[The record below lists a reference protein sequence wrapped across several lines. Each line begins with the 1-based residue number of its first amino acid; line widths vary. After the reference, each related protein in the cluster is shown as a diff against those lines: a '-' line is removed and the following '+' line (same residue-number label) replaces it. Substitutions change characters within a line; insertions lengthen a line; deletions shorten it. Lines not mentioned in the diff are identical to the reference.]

1 MEDWNDRMAAMQAK
15 FQKEREDLTARL
27 RLVEAANKRMREA
40 AAKRKA
46 TANRES
52 EAKLER
58 SRKERSLGTSF
69 AGQGG
74 GNAADRRGTAVSA
87 MGSTLTRGVST
98 GADLGQPLQNFP
110 RGILPKLPVECS
122 PSQYIAWEQR
132 FEAFFTDQGLCH
144 TISSGAP
151 EIAATSDTNNADLF
165 GQFGE
170 DLVMDH
176 RLVWWYI
183 SEATA
188 DTAFEDRLYECL
200 SISDALRIMR
210 EWSLPL
216 FPAQR
221 HLLVAELERVRFMG
235 DEESGIIQF
244 ILRQFPERPSTPHA
258 LVVGRG
264 FRDWGAMGVGTQRR
278 DDHMVSRGV
287 GMPQQQQPQQHWSRG
302 GGIPWQQQHQ
312 QQRSRSGGIH
322 QHQRSFH
329 VFPPARQAQQQQP
342 LEEWGRSENM
352 ESSMFSLSEG
362 PHQSEPTAVAFAAT
376 APAAEAVTGT
386 SVFPAVLSKGVTK
399 TPTSPAGTASTAVP
413 AAAPATGDTVFPDAS
428 VERVDGKPTLEESF
442 AGTAASDAVAEAAP
456 LTGDTAAPDASVKRV
471 AGKLILK
478 TGSSSEICG
487 ERGASTHP
495 FDPGTMFP
503 LEVRYASSSSNG
515 NSSSSN
521 HKDVAYVGAL
531 LRPFDPGKRCRRGGR
546 IEKAVRGLDLPFDR
560 GKTSAGMMAG
570 APTAAGTRG
579 AASAPA
585 VAGSIGGSVFPAA
598 SAGMMA
604 GAPTAAGSRGAAP
617 AVAGSIG
624 GSVFPAASAGMMA
637 GAPAA
642 AGTRGAASVPAVV
655 GGFGGNVFPAESV
668 GMMADTPAVAGSS
681 GATFQAASSAVRPP
695 PAIAFASDDHE
706 DYQVRRMLV
715 DSCFCAA
722 MLASVFTV
730 LAFRYCVT
738 HVGSAGRPH
747 SLYSRSLLFSSGP
760 FLLVLSYFL
769 LVPYYIWTEP
779 LMIILLSK
787 IMGGGL

>member
-1 MEDWNDRMAAMQAK
+1 MEDENARMAAMKAK
-15 FQKEREDLTARL
+15 FEEEIAQLRESNKTLREEAERE
-27 RLVEAANKRMREA
+27 
-40 AAKRKA
+40 A
-46 TANRES
+46 TVNRES
-52 EAKLER
+52 QAKLER

-87 MGSTLTRGVST
+87 MDSMLTRGVST

-132 FEAFFTDQGLCH
+132 FEAFLTDQGLCH

-151 EIAATSDTNNADLF
+151 EIAATSYTNNAYLF

-188 DTAFEDRLYECL
+188 DTDYEDRLYECP

-216 FPAQR
+216 FPVQR

-235 DEESGIIQF
+235 DEESGIVQF

-264 FRDWGAMGVGTQRR
+264 FRDWGAMGVGVEQR
-278 DDHMVSRGV
+278 DNHMVSRGG
-287 GMPQQQQPQQHWSRG
+287 GMPRQLQQPQQHWSRG
-302 GGIPWQQQHQ
+302 GGIPWQQQQ
-312 QQRSRSGGIH
+312 QQERPRSGGIH

-342 LEEWGRSENM
+342 LEEWRRSEHM
-352 ESSMFSLSEG
+352 ESSMSSMSEG
-362 PHQSEPTAVAFAAT
+362 MQQSEPTAVALAAT

-399 TPTSPAGTASTAVP
+399 TPTSSMGEASAAVP
-413 AAAPATGDTVFPDAS
+413 AAAPTTGGTVFPDAS

-456 LTGDTAAPDASVKRV
+456 LTGDTAAPDASVERV

-478 TGSSSEICG
+478 AGSSSEICG

-531 LRPFDPGKRCRRGGR
+531 LRPFDPGKRCRRGGG

-560 GKTSAGMMAG
+560 GKTW
-570 APTAAGTRG
+570 
-579 AASAPA
+579 
-585 VAGSIGGSVFPAA
+585 
-598 SAGMMA
+598 
-604 GAPTAAGSRGAAP
+604 
-617 AVAGSIG
+617 
-624 GSVFPAASAGMMA
+624 
-637 GAPAA
+637 
-642 AGTRGAASVPAVV
+642 
-655 GGFGGNVFPAESV
+655 
-668 GMMADTPAVAGSS
+668 
-681 GATFQAASSAVRPP
+681 
-695 PAIAFASDDHE
+695 
-706 DYQVRRMLV
+706 RRMQ
-715 DSCFCAA
+715 
-722 MLASVFTV
+722 
-730 LAFRYCVT
+730 
-738 HVGSAGRPH
+738 HG
-747 SLYSRSLLFSSGP
+747 
-760 FLLVLSYFL
+760 
-769 LVPYYIWTEP
+769 E
-779 LMIILLSK
+779 
-787 IMGGGL
+787 

>member
-1 MEDWNDRMAAMQAK
+1 MEDENARMAAMKAK
-15 FQKEREDLTARL
+15 FEEEIAQLRESKKT
-27 RLVEAANKRMREA
+27 MREA
-40 AAKRKA
+40 AAKREA

-58 SRKERSLGTSF
+58 SRKERSFGTSF

-132 FEAFFTDQGLCH
+132 FEAFLTDQGLCH

-151 EIAATSDTNNADLF
+151 EIATTSDTNNADLF

-188 DTAFEDRLYECL
+188 DTAFEDRLYECP

-216 FPAQR
+216 FPVQR
-221 HLLVAELERVRFMG
+221 HLLVAELEKVRFMG
-235 DEESGIIQF
+235 DEESGIVQF

-258 LVVGRG
+258 LVVDRG

-302 GGIPWQQQHQ
+302 GGIPWQQQQ
-312 QQRSRSGGIH
+312 QQERPRSGGIH

-342 LEEWGRSENM
+342 LEEWRRSEHM
-352 ESSMFSLSEG
+352 ESSMFSMSEG
-362 PHQSEPTAVAFAAT
+362 LQQSEPTAVALAAT

-399 TPTSPAGTASTAVP
+399 TPTSSMGEASTAVP
-413 AAAPATGDTVFPDAS
+413 AAAPTTGGTVISDALEERADKQLTLDESSAGTASSDAVAEAAPLTGDTVISDASEERADGELTLDESSAGTASSDAVAEAAPLTGDTVIPDAS

-456 LTGDTAAPDASVKRV
+456 LTGDTAAPDASVERV

-478 TGSSSEICG
+478 AGSSSEICG

-503 LEVRYASSSSNG
+503 LEVRYASSSNNG

-521 HKDVAYVGAL
+521 HKDVTYVGAL

-560 GKTSAGMMAG
+560 GKTW
-570 APTAAGTRG
+570 
-579 AASAPA
+579 
-585 VAGSIGGSVFPAA
+585 
-598 SAGMMA
+598 
-604 GAPTAAGSRGAAP
+604 
-617 AVAGSIG
+617 
-624 GSVFPAASAGMMA
+624 
-637 GAPAA
+637 
-642 AGTRGAASVPAVV
+642 
-655 GGFGGNVFPAESV
+655 
-668 GMMADTPAVAGSS
+668 
-681 GATFQAASSAVRPP
+681 
-695 PAIAFASDDHE
+695 
-706 DYQVRRMLV
+706 RRMQ
-715 DSCFCAA
+715 
-722 MLASVFTV
+722 
-730 LAFRYCVT
+730 
-738 HVGSAGRPH
+738 HG
-747 SLYSRSLLFSSGP
+747 
-760 FLLVLSYFL
+760 
-769 LVPYYIWTEP
+769 E
-779 LMIILLSK
+779 
-787 IMGGGL
+787 

>member
-1 MEDWNDRMAAMQAK
+1 
-15 FQKEREDLTARL
+15 
-27 RLVEAANKRMREA
+27 MREE
-40 AAKRKA
+40 AKRKA
-46 TANRES
+46 ANRES
-52 EAKLER
+52 QTKLER

-87 MGSTLTRGVST
+87 MDSMLTRGVST

-132 FEAFFTDQGLCH
+132 FEAFLTDQGLCH

-151 EIAATSDTNNADLF
+151 EIAATSDTNNAYLF

-170 DLVMDH
+170 NLVMDH

-188 DTAFEDRLYECL
+188 DTDFEDRLYECP

-216 FPAQR
+216 FPVQR
-221 HLLVAELERVRFMG
+221 HLLAAELERVRFMG
-235 DEESGIIQF
+235 DEESGIVQF
-244 ILRQFPERPSTPHA
+244 ILRQFPERPSNPHA

-264 FRDWGAMGVGTQRR
+264 FRDWGAMGVGVEQR
-278 DDHMVSRGV
+278 DNHMVSRGG
-287 GMPQQQQPQQHWSRG
+287 GMPRQLQQPQQHWSRG
-302 GGIPWQQQHQ
+302 GGIPW
-312 QQRSRSGGIH
+312 
-322 QHQRSFH
+322 
-329 VFPPARQAQQQQP
+329 QQQQP

-456 LTGDTAAPDASVKRV
+456 LTGDTAAPDASKERADGELTLDESFAGTAALDAVAEAAPLTGDTAAPDASVERV

-478 TGSSSEICG
+478 AGSSSEICG

-560 GKTSAGMMAG
+560 GKTW
-570 APTAAGTRG
+570 
-579 AASAPA
+579 
-585 VAGSIGGSVFPAA
+585 
-598 SAGMMA
+598 
-604 GAPTAAGSRGAAP
+604 
-617 AVAGSIG
+617 
-624 GSVFPAASAGMMA
+624 
-637 GAPAA
+637 
-642 AGTRGAASVPAVV
+642 
-655 GGFGGNVFPAESV
+655 
-668 GMMADTPAVAGSS
+668 
-681 GATFQAASSAVRPP
+681 
-695 PAIAFASDDHE
+695 
-706 DYQVRRMLV
+706 RRMQ
-715 DSCFCAA
+715 
-722 MLASVFTV
+722 
-730 LAFRYCVT
+730 
-738 HVGSAGRPH
+738 HG
-747 SLYSRSLLFSSGP
+747 
-760 FLLVLSYFL
+760 
-769 LVPYYIWTEP
+769 E
-779 LMIILLSK
+779 
-787 IMGGGL
+787 

>member
-1 MEDWNDRMAAMQAK
+1 MEDENARMAAMKAK
-15 FQKEREDLTARL
+15 FEEEIAQLRESNKTLREEAERE
-27 RLVEAANKRMREA
+27 
-40 AAKRKA
+40 A

-52 EAKLER
+52 QAKLER

-87 MGSTLTRGVST
+87 MGSMLTRGVST

-132 FEAFFTDQGLCH
+132 FEAFLTDQGLCH

-170 DLVMDH
+170 NLVMDH

-188 DTAFEDRLYECL
+188 DTAFEDRLYEGL

-210 EWSLPL
+210 EWSLQL

-235 DEESGIIQF
+235 DEESGIVQF

-322 QHQRSFH
+322 QHQLSFH

-342 LEEWGRSENM
+342 LEEWRRSEHM
-352 ESSMFSLSEG
+352 ESSMFSMSEG
-362 PHQSEPTAVAFAAT
+362 LQQSEPTAVALAAT

-399 TPTSPAGTASTAVP
+399 TPTSSMGEASTAVP
-413 AAAPATGDTVFPDAS
+413 AAAPTTGGTVISDA
-428 VERVDGKPTLEESF
+428 LEERADKQLTLDESS
-442 AGTAASDAVAEAAP
+442 AGTASSDAVAEAAP
-456 LTGDTAAPDASVKRV
+456 LTGDTVIPDASVERV

-478 TGSSSEICG
+478 AGSSSEICG

-503 LEVRYASSSSNG
+503 LEVRYASSNSSSSSNS
-515 NSSSSN
+515 NSSSSSSSSSSSN
-521 HKDVAYVGAL
+521 HKDITCAGIL
-531 LRPFDPGKRCRRGGR
+531 LRPFDPGKRRLQRMRRRRAILGV
-546 IEKAVRGLDLPFDR
+546 ALPFDR
-560 GKTSAGMMAG
+560 GKTW
-570 APTAAGTRG
+570 
-579 AASAPA
+579 
-585 VAGSIGGSVFPAA
+585 
-598 SAGMMA
+598 
-604 GAPTAAGSRGAAP
+604 
-617 AVAGSIG
+617 
-624 GSVFPAASAGMMA
+624 
-637 GAPAA
+637 
-642 AGTRGAASVPAVV
+642 
-655 GGFGGNVFPAESV
+655 
-668 GMMADTPAVAGSS
+668 
-681 GATFQAASSAVRPP
+681 
-695 PAIAFASDDHE
+695 
-706 DYQVRRMLV
+706 RRMQ
-715 DSCFCAA
+715 
-722 MLASVFTV
+722 
-730 LAFRYCVT
+730 
-738 HVGSAGRPH
+738 H
-747 SLYSRSLLFSSGP
+747 
-760 FLLVLSYFL
+760 
-769 LVPYYIWTEP
+769 
-779 LMIILLSK
+779 
-787 IMGGGL
+787 GG

>member
-1 MEDWNDRMAAMQAK
+1 MEDENARMAAMKAK
-15 FQKEREDLTARL
+15 FEEEIAQLRES
-27 RLVEAANKRMREA
+27 NKTMREA
-40 AAKRKA
+40 EAKWKA
-46 TANRES
+46 ANRES
-52 EAKLER
+52 QTKLER

-87 MGSTLTRGVST
+87 MDSMLTRGVST
-98 GADLGQPLQNFP
+98 GPDLGQPLQNFP

-122 PSQYIAWEQR
+122 PSQYITWEQR
-132 FEAFFTDQGLCH
+132 FEAFLTDQGLCH

-200 SISDALRIMR
+200 SISHALRIMR

-235 DEESGIIQF
+235 DEESGIVQF

-376 APAAEAVTGT
+376 APAAEAATGT

-428 VERVDGKPTLEESF
+428 VERVDGQLTLEESF

-456 LTGDTAAPDASVKRV
+456 LTGDTAAPDASVERV
-471 AGKLILK
+471 AGKLISK

-503 LEVRYASSSSNG
+503 LEVRYASSSSSGSSNSDSSSSS
-515 NSSSSN
+515 SSSSN

-531 LRPFDPGKRCRRGGR
+531 LRPFDPGKLCHRGVRRR
-546 IEKAVRGLDLPFDR
+546 KAVLGVALPFDR
-560 GKTSAGMMAG
+560 GKT
-570 APTAAGTRG
+570 
-579 AASAPA
+579 
-585 VAGSIGGSVFPAA
+585 
-598 SAGMMA
+598 
-604 GAPTAAGSRGAAP
+604 
-617 AVAGSIG
+617 
-624 GSVFPAASAGMMA
+624 
-637 GAPAA
+637 
-642 AGTRGAASVPAVV
+642 
-655 GGFGGNVFPAESV
+655 
-668 GMMADTPAVAGSS
+668 
-681 GATFQAASSAVRPP
+681 
-695 PAIAFASDDHE
+695 
-706 DYQVRRMLV
+706 
-715 DSCFCAA
+715 
-722 MLASVFTV
+722 
-730 LAFRYCVT
+730 
-738 HVGSAGRPH
+738 
-747 SLYSRSLLFSSGP
+747 
-760 FLLVLSYFL
+760 
-769 LVPYYIWTEP
+769 
-779 LMIILLSK
+779 
-787 IMGGGL
+787 

>member
-1 MEDWNDRMAAMQAK
+1 MEDENGRMAAMQAK

-132 FEAFFTDQGLCH
+132 FEAFLTDQGLCH

-151 EIAATSDTNNADLF
+151 EIAATSYTNNAYLF

-235 DEESGIIQF
+235 DEEPGIIQF
-244 ILRQFPERPSTPHA
+244 IPRQFPERPSTPHA

-302 GGIPWQQQHQ
+302 GGIRWQQQHQ

-342 LEEWGRSENM
+342 LEEWGRSEHM
-352 ESSMFSLSEG
+352 ESSMFSMSEG
-362 PHQSEPTAVAFAAT
+362 LQQSEPTAVALAAT

-399 TPTSPAGTASTAVP
+399 TPTSSMGEASTAVP
-413 AAAPATGDTVFPDAS
+413 AAAPTTGGTVISDALEERADKQLTLDESSAGTASSDAVAEAAPLTGDTVISDASEERADGELTLDESSAGTASSDALAEAAPLTGDTVIPDAS

-456 LTGDTAAPDASVKRV
+456 LTGDTAAPDASVERV

-478 TGSSSEICG
+478 AGSSSEICG

-531 LRPFDPGKRCRRGGR
+531 LRPFDPGKRYRRGGR

-560 GKTSAGMMAG
+560 GKT
-570 APTAAGTRG
+570 
-579 AASAPA
+579 
-585 VAGSIGGSVFPAA
+585 
-598 SAGMMA
+598 
-604 GAPTAAGSRGAAP
+604 
-617 AVAGSIG
+617 
-624 GSVFPAASAGMMA
+624 
-637 GAPAA
+637 
-642 AGTRGAASVPAVV
+642 
-655 GGFGGNVFPAESV
+655 
-668 GMMADTPAVAGSS
+668 
-681 GATFQAASSAVRPP
+681 
-695 PAIAFASDDHE
+695 
-706 DYQVRRMLV
+706 
-715 DSCFCAA
+715 
-722 MLASVFTV
+722 
-730 LAFRYCVT
+730 
-738 HVGSAGRPH
+738 
-747 SLYSRSLLFSSGP
+747 
-760 FLLVLSYFL
+760 
-769 LVPYYIWTEP
+769 
-779 LMIILLSK
+779 
-787 IMGGGL
+787 

>member
-1 MEDWNDRMAAMQAK
+1 MEDENARMAAMKAK
-15 FQKEREDLTARL
+15 FEEEIAQLRESNKTLREEAERE
-27 RLVEAANKRMREA
+27 
-40 AAKRKA
+40 A
-46 TANRES
+46 TVNRES
-52 EAKLER
+52 QAKLER

-87 MGSTLTRGVST
+87 MDSMLTRGVST

-132 FEAFFTDQGLCH
+132 FEAFLIDQGLCH

-151 EIAATSDTNNADLF
+151 EIAATSYTNNVYLF

-170 DLVMDH
+170 NLVMDH

-188 DTAFEDRLYECL
+188 DTDFEDRLYECP

-312 QQRSRSGGIH
+312 QQRSHSGGIH

-399 TPTSPAGTASTAVP
+399 TPTSSMGEASTAVP
-413 AAAPATGDTVFPDAS
+413 EAAPTTGGTVISDALEERADKQLTLDESSAGTASSDAVAEAAPLTGDTVISDASEERADGELTLDESSAGTASSDAVAEAAPLTGDTVIPDAS

-456 LTGDTAAPDASVKRV
+456 LTGDTAAPDASVERV

-478 TGSSSEICG
+478 AGSSSEICG

-503 LEVRYASSSSNG
+503 LEVRYASSSNNG

-521 HKDVAYVGAL
+521 HKDVTYVGAL

-560 GKTSAGMMAG
+560 GKTW
-570 APTAAGTRG
+570 
-579 AASAPA
+579 
-585 VAGSIGGSVFPAA
+585 
-598 SAGMMA
+598 
-604 GAPTAAGSRGAAP
+604 
-617 AVAGSIG
+617 
-624 GSVFPAASAGMMA
+624 
-637 GAPAA
+637 
-642 AGTRGAASVPAVV
+642 
-655 GGFGGNVFPAESV
+655 
-668 GMMADTPAVAGSS
+668 
-681 GATFQAASSAVRPP
+681 
-695 PAIAFASDDHE
+695 
-706 DYQVRRMLV
+706 RRMQ
-715 DSCFCAA
+715 
-722 MLASVFTV
+722 
-730 LAFRYCVT
+730 
-738 HVGSAGRPH
+738 HG
-747 SLYSRSLLFSSGP
+747 
-760 FLLVLSYFL
+760 
-769 LVPYYIWTEP
+769 E
-779 LMIILLSK
+779 
-787 IMGGGL
+787 

>member
-1 MEDWNDRMAAMQAK
+1 MEDENARMAAMKAK
-15 FQKEREDLTARL
+15 FEEEIAQLRESNKTL
-27 RLVEAANKRMREA
+27 REE

-132 FEAFFTDQGLCH
+132 FEAFLTDQGLCH

-176 RLVWWYI
+176 RLVWWHI

-200 SISDALRIMR
+200 SISEALRIMR
-210 EWSLPL
+210 GWSLPL

-362 PHQSEPTAVAFAAT
+362 PHQSEPTAMAFAAT

-399 TPTSPAGTASTAVP
+399 TPTSSMGEASTAVP
-413 AAAPATGDTVFPDAS
+413 AAAPTTGGTVISDALEERADKQLTLDESSAGTASSDAVVEAAPLTGDTVISDASEERADGELTLDESSAGTASSDAVAEAAPLTGDTVIPDAS
-428 VERVDGKPTLEESF
+428 VERVDGKPTLKESF

-456 LTGDTAAPDASVKRV
+456 LTGDTAAPDASVERV

-478 TGSSSEICG
+478 AGSSSEICG

-503 LEVRYASSSSNG
+503 LEVRYASSSSSGSSNSDSSSSS
-515 NSSSSN
+515 SSSSN

-531 LRPFDPGKRCRRGGR
+531 LRPFDPGKLCHRGAR

-560 GKTSAGMMAG
+560 GKTW
-570 APTAAGTRG
+570 
-579 AASAPA
+579 
-585 VAGSIGGSVFPAA
+585 
-598 SAGMMA
+598 
-604 GAPTAAGSRGAAP
+604 
-617 AVAGSIG
+617 
-624 GSVFPAASAGMMA
+624 
-637 GAPAA
+637 
-642 AGTRGAASVPAVV
+642 
-655 GGFGGNVFPAESV
+655 
-668 GMMADTPAVAGSS
+668 
-681 GATFQAASSAVRPP
+681 
-695 PAIAFASDDHE
+695 
-706 DYQVRRMLV
+706 RRMQHGGCRF
-715 DSCFCAA
+715 SC
-722 MLASVFTV
+722 
-730 LAFRYCVT
+730 
-738 HVGSAGRPH
+738 
-747 SLYSRSLLFSSGP
+747 
-760 FLLVLSYFL
+760 
-769 LVPYYIWTEP
+769 
-779 LMIILLSK
+779 
-787 IMGGGL
+787 

>member
-1 MEDWNDRMAAMQAK
+1 MEDENARMAAMKAK
-15 FQKEREDLTARL
+15 FEEEIAQLRES
-27 RLVEAANKRMREA
+27 NKTMREA
-40 AAKRKA
+40 AAKREA

-58 SRKERSLGTSF
+58 SRKERSFGTSF

-132 FEAFFTDQGLCH
+132 FEAFLTDQGLCH

-188 DTAFEDRLYECL
+188 DTAFEDRLYECP

-216 FPAQR
+216 FPVQR
-221 HLLVAELERVRFMG
+221 HLLLAELEKVRFMG
-235 DEESGIIQF
+235 DEESGIVQF
-244 ILRQFPERPSTPHA
+244 ILRQFPERPSNPHA

-264 FRDWGAMGVGTQRR
+264 FRDWGAMGVGVEQR
-278 DDHMVSRGV
+278 DNHMVSRGG
-287 GMPQQQQPQQHWSRG
+287 GMPRQLQQPQQHWSRG

-342 LEEWGRSENM
+342 LEEWGRSEHM
-352 ESSMFSLSEG
+352 ESSMSPMSEG
-362 PHQSEPTAVAFAAT
+362 MQQSEPTAVALAAT
-376 APAAEAVTGT
+376 APAVEAVTGT

-399 TPTSPAGTASTAVP
+399 TPTSSMGEASTAVP
-413 AAAPATGDTVFPDAS
+413 AAAPTTGGNVFPDAS
-428 VERVDGKPTLEESF
+428 EKRADGQLTLDESS
-442 AGTAASDAVAEAAP
+442 AGTASSDAAAEAAPLTGDTVISDASEERADGELTLDESSAGTASSDAVAEAAP
-456 LTGDTAAPDASVKRV
+456 LTGDTVIPDASVERV

-478 TGSSSEICG
+478 AGSSSEICG

-503 LEVRYASSSSNG
+503 LEVRYVSSSSSGSSNSDSSSSS
-515 NSSSSN
+515 SSSSN

-531 LRPFDPGKRCRRGGR
+531 LRPFDPGKLCHRGGR

-560 GKTSAGMMAG
+560 GKT
-570 APTAAGTRG
+570 
-579 AASAPA
+579 
-585 VAGSIGGSVFPAA
+585 
-598 SAGMMA
+598 
-604 GAPTAAGSRGAAP
+604 
-617 AVAGSIG
+617 
-624 GSVFPAASAGMMA
+624 
-637 GAPAA
+637 
-642 AGTRGAASVPAVV
+642 
-655 GGFGGNVFPAESV
+655 
-668 GMMADTPAVAGSS
+668 
-681 GATFQAASSAVRPP
+681 
-695 PAIAFASDDHE
+695 
-706 DYQVRRMLV
+706 
-715 DSCFCAA
+715 
-722 MLASVFTV
+722 
-730 LAFRYCVT
+730 
-738 HVGSAGRPH
+738 
-747 SLYSRSLLFSSGP
+747 
-760 FLLVLSYFL
+760 
-769 LVPYYIWTEP
+769 
-779 LMIILLSK
+779 
-787 IMGGGL
+787 

>member
-1 MEDWNDRMAAMQAK
+1 MENENARMAAMKAK
-15 FQKEREDLTARL
+15 FEEEIAQLREDFTSLL
-27 RLVEAANKRMREA
+27 RVEAANRRMREA

-46 TANRES
+46 ANRES

-87 MGSTLTRGVST
+87 MGSMLTRGVST
-98 GADLGQPLQNFP
+98 GADLGQRLQKFP
-110 RGILPKLPVECS
+110 RGIIPKLPVECS

-132 FEAFFTDQGLCH
+132 VEAFLTDQGLCH

-151 EIAATSDTNNADLF
+151 EIAVTSYTNNAYLF

-183 SEATA
+183 FVATA
-188 DTAFEDRLYECL
+188 DTAFEDRLYECH

-216 FPAQR
+216 FPVQR

-235 DEESGIIQF
+235 DEESEIVQF

-264 FRDWGAMGVGTQRR
+264 FRDWGAMGVGVQRR
-278 DDHMVSRGV
+278 DDHMVSRGG
-287 GMPQQQQPQQHWSRG
+287 GMPRQLQQP
-302 GGIPWQQQHQ
+302 Q

-322 QHQRSFH
+322 QHQRSFY

-342 LEEWGRSENM
+342 LEEWRRSENM

-362 PHQSEPTAVAFAAT
+362 PQQSEPTAVAFAAT

-399 TPTSPAGTASTAVP
+399 TPTSPAGTASMAVL
-413 AAAPATGDTVFPDAS
+413 AAAPATCGTVFPTTSVGGAARAPAPADETAAANAASTASGTVPSATPLREAVGTREPSAGAASSDAVAEAAPLAGDTVFPDTS
-428 VERVDGKPTLEESF
+428 VERADGHLTLEESS

-456 LTGDTAAPDASVKRV
+456 LTGDTAAPDASVERV
-471 AGKLILK
+471 AGKFTLNA
-478 TGSSSEICG
+478 GSSSEICG

-503 LEVRYASSSSNG
+503 LEVCYASSSRSSSSNSNSSSS

-521 HKDVAYVGAL
+521 HKDVAYVGHCCDRL
-531 LRPFDPGKRCRRGGR
+531 IRGNDAVG
-546 IEKAVRGLDLPFDR
+546 VRG
-560 GKTSAGMMAG
+560 
-570 APTAAGTRG
+570 
-579 AASAPA
+579 
-585 VAGSIGGSVFPAA
+585 
-598 SAGMMA
+598 
-604 GAPTAAGSRGAAP
+604 
-617 AVAGSIG
+617 
-624 GSVFPAASAGMMA
+624 
-637 GAPAA
+637 
-642 AGTRGAASVPAVV
+642 
-655 GGFGGNVFPAESV
+655 
-668 GMMADTPAVAGSS
+668 
-681 GATFQAASSAVRPP
+681 
-695 PAIAFASDDHE
+695 
-706 DYQVRRMLV
+706 
-715 DSCFCAA
+715 
-722 MLASVFTV
+722 
-730 LAFRYCVT
+730 
-738 HVGSAGRPH
+738 
-747 SLYSRSLLFSSGP
+747 
-760 FLLVLSYFL
+760 
-769 LVPYYIWTEP
+769 
-779 LMIILLSK
+779 
-787 IMGGGL
+787 

>member
-1 MEDWNDRMAAMQAK
+1 MKDENARMAAMKAK
-15 FQKEREDLTARL
+15 FEEEIAQLRESNKTLREEAERE
-27 RLVEAANKRMREA
+27 
-40 AAKRKA
+40 A
-46 TANRES
+46 TVNRES
-52 EAKLER
+52 QAKLER

-87 MGSTLTRGVST
+87 MDSMLTHGVST
-98 GADLGQPLQNFP
+98 GANLGQPLQNFL

-132 FEAFFTDQGLCH
+132 FEAFLTDQGLCH

-188 DTAFEDRLYECL
+188 DTAFEDRLYECP

-216 FPAQR
+216 FPVQR
-221 HLLVAELERVRFMG
+221 HLVVAELEKVRFMG
-235 DEESGIIQF
+235 DEESGIVQF
-244 ILRQFPERPSTPHA
+244 ILRQFPEHPSTPHA

-413 AAAPATGDTVFPDAS
+413 AAAPTTGGTVISDASEERVDKQLTLDESSAGTASSDAVAEAAPLTGDTVISDASEERADGELTLDESSAGTASSDAVAEAAPLTGDTVIPDASVERVDGQLTMEESFAGTAASDAVAEAAPLTGDTVIPDAS

-456 LTGDTAAPDASVKRV
+456 LTGDTAAPDASVERV

-478 TGSSSEICG
+478 AGSSSKICG

-503 LEVRYASSSSNG
+503 LEVRYASSSS
-515 NSSSSN
+515 SSSSN

-560 GKTSAGMMAG
+560 GKTW
-570 APTAAGTRG
+570 
-579 AASAPA
+579 
-585 VAGSIGGSVFPAA
+585 
-598 SAGMMA
+598 
-604 GAPTAAGSRGAAP
+604 
-617 AVAGSIG
+617 
-624 GSVFPAASAGMMA
+624 
-637 GAPAA
+637 
-642 AGTRGAASVPAVV
+642 
-655 GGFGGNVFPAESV
+655 
-668 GMMADTPAVAGSS
+668 
-681 GATFQAASSAVRPP
+681 
-695 PAIAFASDDHE
+695 
-706 DYQVRRMLV
+706 RRMQ
-715 DSCFCAA
+715 
-722 MLASVFTV
+722 
-730 LAFRYCVT
+730 
-738 HVGSAGRPH
+738 HG
-747 SLYSRSLLFSSGP
+747 
-760 FLLVLSYFL
+760 
-769 LVPYYIWTEP
+769 E
-779 LMIILLSK
+779 
-787 IMGGGL
+787 

>member
-1 MEDWNDRMAAMQAK
+1 MEDENGRMAAMQAK

-58 SRKERSLGTSF
+58 SRKERSLGISF

-110 RGILPKLPVECS
+110 RGILPELPVECS

-132 FEAFFTDQGLCH
+132 FEAFLTDQGLCH

-151 EIAATSDTNNADLF
+151 EIAATSYTNNAYLF

-235 DEESGIIQF
+235 DEESGIVQF

-278 DDHMVSRGV
+278 DGHMVSRGV

-329 VFPPARQAQQQQP
+329 VFPHARQAQQQQP
-342 LEEWGRSENM
+342 LEEWGRSEHM
-352 ESSMFSLSEG
+352 ESSMFSMSEG
-362 PHQSEPTAVAFAAT
+362 LQQSEPTAVALAAT

-399 TPTSPAGTASTAVP
+399 TPTSSMGEASTAVP
-413 AAAPATGDTVFPDAS
+413 AAAPTTGGTVISDALEERADKQLTLDESSAGTASSDAVAEAAPLTGDTVISDASEERADGELTLDESSAGTASSDAVAEAAPLTGDTVIPDAS

-456 LTGDTAAPDASVKRV
+456 LTGDTAAPDASVERV

-478 TGSSSEICG
+478 AGSSSEICG

-560 GKTSAGMMAG
+560 GKTW
-570 APTAAGTRG
+570 
-579 AASAPA
+579 
-585 VAGSIGGSVFPAA
+585 
-598 SAGMMA
+598 
-604 GAPTAAGSRGAAP
+604 
-617 AVAGSIG
+617 
-624 GSVFPAASAGMMA
+624 
-637 GAPAA
+637 
-642 AGTRGAASVPAVV
+642 
-655 GGFGGNVFPAESV
+655 
-668 GMMADTPAVAGSS
+668 
-681 GATFQAASSAVRPP
+681 
-695 PAIAFASDDHE
+695 
-706 DYQVRRMLV
+706 RRMQHGGCRF
-715 DSCFCAA
+715 SC
-722 MLASVFTV
+722 
-730 LAFRYCVT
+730 
-738 HVGSAGRPH
+738 
-747 SLYSRSLLFSSGP
+747 
-760 FLLVLSYFL
+760 
-769 LVPYYIWTEP
+769 
-779 LMIILLSK
+779 
-787 IMGGGL
+787 

>member
-1 MEDWNDRMAAMQAK
+1 MEDWNDRMAAMQAE

-27 RLVEAANKRMREA
+27 RVEEAANQRMREE
-40 AAKRKA
+40 AKRKA
-46 TANRES
+46 VNRES
-52 EAKLER
+52 QAKLER

-87 MGSTLTRGVST
+87 MGSMLTRGVST

-132 FEAFFTDQGLCH
+132 FEAFLTDQGLCH

-188 DTAFEDRLYECL
+188 DTAFEDRLYECP

-216 FPAQR
+216 FPVQR

-235 DEESGIIQF
+235 DEESGIVQF
-244 ILRQFPERPSTPHA
+244 ILRQFPERPSNPH
-258 LVVGRG
+258 
-264 FRDWGAMGVGTQRR
+264 
-278 DDHMVSRGV
+278 DHMVSRGG
-287 GMPQQQQPQQHWSRG
+287 GMPRQLQQPQKHWSRG
-302 GGIPWQQQHQ
+302 GGIPWQQQKQ
-312 QQRSRSGGIH
+312 KKRSSGGGIH

-342 LEEWGRSENM
+342 LEEWRRSEHM
-352 ESSMFSLSEG
+352 ESSMFSMSEG
-362 PHQSEPTAVAFAAT
+362 LQQSEPTAVALAAT

-399 TPTSPAGTASTAVP
+399 TPTSSMGEASTAVP
-413 AAAPATGDTVFPDAS
+413 AAAPTTGGTVISDASEERADKQLTLDESSAGTASSDAVAEAAPLTGDTVISDASEERADGELTLDESSAGTASSDAVAEAAPLTGDTVIPDAS
-428 VERVDGKPTLEESF
+428 VERVDGQLTMEESF

-456 LTGDTAAPDASVKRV
+456 LTGDTAAPDASVERV
-471 AGKLILK
+471 AGKLISK

-503 LEVRYASSSSNG
+503 LEVRYASSSSSG
-515 NSSSSN
+515 SSNSDSSSSSSNSSN

-531 LRPFDPGKRCRRGGR
+531 LRPFDPGKLCHRGAR
-546 IEKAVRGLDLPFDR
+546 IEKAFRGLDLPFDR
-560 GKTSAGMMAG
+560 GKTW
-570 APTAAGTRG
+570 
-579 AASAPA
+579 
-585 VAGSIGGSVFPAA
+585 
-598 SAGMMA
+598 
-604 GAPTAAGSRGAAP
+604 
-617 AVAGSIG
+617 
-624 GSVFPAASAGMMA
+624 
-637 GAPAA
+637 
-642 AGTRGAASVPAVV
+642 
-655 GGFGGNVFPAESV
+655 
-668 GMMADTPAVAGSS
+668 
-681 GATFQAASSAVRPP
+681 
-695 PAIAFASDDHE
+695 
-706 DYQVRRMLV
+706 RRMQ
-715 DSCFCAA
+715 
-722 MLASVFTV
+722 
-730 LAFRYCVT
+730 
-738 HVGSAGRPH
+738 H
-747 SLYSRSLLFSSGP
+747 
-760 FLLVLSYFL
+760 
-769 LVPYYIWTEP
+769 
-779 LMIILLSK
+779 
-787 IMGGGL
+787 GG

>member
-1 MEDWNDRMAAMQAK
+1 MEDENARMAAMKAK
-15 FQKEREDLTARL
+15 FEEEIAQLRESNKTLREEAERE
-27 RLVEAANKRMREA
+27 
-40 AAKRKA
+40 A

-52 EAKLER
+52 QAKLER

-87 MGSTLTRGVST
+87 MDSMLTRGVST
-98 GADLGQPLQNFP
+98 GADLGQPLHNFP

-132 FEAFFTDQGLCH
+132 FEAFLTDQGLCH

-170 DLVMDH
+170 NLVMDH

-235 DEESGIIQF
+235 DEESGIVQF

-287 GMPQQQQPQQHWSRG
+287 GMPQQQQPQQHWSRD
-302 GGIPWQQQHQ
+302 
-312 QQRSRSGGIH
+312 GGIH
-322 QHQRSFH
+322 QHQLSFH

-376 APAAEAVTGT
+376 APAAEAVTDT

-399 TPTSPAGTASTAVP
+399 TPTSSMGEASTAVP
-413 AAAPATGDTVFPDAS
+413 AAAPTTGRTVISDASEERADKQLTLDESSAGTASSDAVAEAAPLTGDTVISDAS
-428 VERVDGKPTLEESF
+428 VERVDGQLTLEESF

-456 LTGDTAAPDASVKRV
+456 LTGDTAAPDASVERV

-478 TGSSSEICG
+478 AGSSSGICG

-560 GKTSAGMMAG
+560 GKTW
-570 APTAAGTRG
+570 
-579 AASAPA
+579 
-585 VAGSIGGSVFPAA
+585 
-598 SAGMMA
+598 
-604 GAPTAAGSRGAAP
+604 
-617 AVAGSIG
+617 
-624 GSVFPAASAGMMA
+624 
-637 GAPAA
+637 
-642 AGTRGAASVPAVV
+642 
-655 GGFGGNVFPAESV
+655 
-668 GMMADTPAVAGSS
+668 
-681 GATFQAASSAVRPP
+681 
-695 PAIAFASDDHE
+695 
-706 DYQVRRMLV
+706 RRMQ
-715 DSCFCAA
+715 
-722 MLASVFTV
+722 
-730 LAFRYCVT
+730 
-738 HVGSAGRPH
+738 HG
-747 SLYSRSLLFSSGP
+747 
-760 FLLVLSYFL
+760 
-769 LVPYYIWTEP
+769 E
-779 LMIILLSK
+779 
-787 IMGGGL
+787 

>member
-1 MEDWNDRMAAMQAK
+1 MEDENARMAAMKAK
-15 FQKEREDLTARL
+15 FEEEIAQLRES
-27 RLVEAANKRMREA
+27 NKTMREA
-40 AAKRKA
+40 EAKRKA
-46 TANRES
+46 ANRES
-52 EAKLER
+52 QTKLER

-87 MGSTLTRGVST
+87 MDSMLTRGVST

-110 RGILPKLPVECS
+110 RDILPKLPVECS

-132 FEAFFTDQGLCH
+132 FEAFLTDQGLCH

-188 DTAFEDRLYECL
+188 DTAFEDRLYECP

-216 FPAQR
+216 FPVQR

-235 DEESGIIQF
+235 DEESGIVQF

-287 GMPQQQQPQQHWSRG
+287 GMPQQQQSQQHWSRG

-342 LEEWGRSENM
+342 LEEWGRSEHM
-352 ESSMFSLSEG
+352 ESSMFSMSEG
-362 PHQSEPTAVAFAAT
+362 LQQSEPTAVALAAT

-399 TPTSPAGTASTAVP
+399 TPTSSMGEASTAVP
-413 AAAPATGDTVFPDAS
+413 AAAPTTGGTVISDALEERADKQLTLDESSAGTASSDAVVEAAPLTGDTVISDASEERADGELTLDESSAGTASSDAVAEAAPLTGDTVIPDAS

-456 LTGDTAAPDASVKRV
+456 LTGDTAAPDASVERV

-478 TGSSSEICG
+478 AGSSSEICG

-503 LEVRYASSSSNG
+503 LEVRYASSSSSGSSNSDSSSSS
-515 NSSSSN
+515 SSSSN

-531 LRPFDPGKRCRRGGR
+531 LRPFDPGKLCHRGAR

-560 GKTSAGMMAG
+560 GKTW
-570 APTAAGTRG
+570 
-579 AASAPA
+579 
-585 VAGSIGGSVFPAA
+585 
-598 SAGMMA
+598 
-604 GAPTAAGSRGAAP
+604 
-617 AVAGSIG
+617 
-624 GSVFPAASAGMMA
+624 
-637 GAPAA
+637 
-642 AGTRGAASVPAVV
+642 
-655 GGFGGNVFPAESV
+655 
-668 GMMADTPAVAGSS
+668 
-681 GATFQAASSAVRPP
+681 
-695 PAIAFASDDHE
+695 
-706 DYQVRRMLV
+706 RRMQHGGCRF
-715 DSCFCAA
+715 SC
-722 MLASVFTV
+722 
-730 LAFRYCVT
+730 
-738 HVGSAGRPH
+738 
-747 SLYSRSLLFSSGP
+747 
-760 FLLVLSYFL
+760 
-769 LVPYYIWTEP
+769 
-779 LMIILLSK
+779 
-787 IMGGGL
+787 

>member
-1 MEDWNDRMAAMQAK
+1 MEDENARMAAMKAK
-15 FQKEREDLTARL
+15 FEEEIAQLRESNKTLREEAERE
-27 RLVEAANKRMREA
+27 
-40 AAKRKA
+40 A
-46 TANRES
+46 TVNRES
-52 EAKLER
+52 QAKLER

-87 MGSTLTRGVST
+87 MDSMLTRGVST

-132 FEAFFTDQGLCH
+132 FEAFLTDQGLCH

-151 EIAATSDTNNADLF
+151 EIAATSYTNNAYLF

-170 DLVMDH
+170 NLVMDH

-188 DTAFEDRLYECL
+188 DTAFEDRLYECP

-216 FPAQR
+216 FPVQR
-221 HLLVAELERVRFMG
+221 HLLVAELEKVRFMG
-235 DEESGIIQF
+235 DEESGIVQF

-258 LVVGRG
+258 LVVDRG

-302 GGIPWQQQHQ
+302 GGIPWQQQQ
-312 QQRSRSGGIH
+312 QQERPRSGGIH
-322 QHQRSFH
+322 RHQRSFH

-342 LEEWGRSENM
+342 LEEWRRSEHM
-352 ESSMFSLSEG
+352 ESSMFSMSEG
-362 PHQSEPTAVAFAAT
+362 LQQSEPTAVALAAT

-399 TPTSPAGTASTAVP
+399 TPTSSMDEASTAVP
-413 AAAPATGDTVFPDAS
+413 AAAPTTGGTVISDASEERADGELTLDESSAGTASSDAVAEAAPLTGDTVIPDAS

-456 LTGDTAAPDASVKRV
+456 LTGDTAAPDASVERV

-478 TGSSSEICG
+478 AGSSSEICG

-503 LEVRYASSSSNG
+503 LEVRYASSSNNG
-515 NSSSSN
+515 NSNSSN
-521 HKDVAYVGAL
+521 HKDVTYVGEL

-560 GKTSAGMMAG
+560 GKTW
-570 APTAAGTRG
+570 
-579 AASAPA
+579 
-585 VAGSIGGSVFPAA
+585 
-598 SAGMMA
+598 
-604 GAPTAAGSRGAAP
+604 
-617 AVAGSIG
+617 
-624 GSVFPAASAGMMA
+624 
-637 GAPAA
+637 
-642 AGTRGAASVPAVV
+642 
-655 GGFGGNVFPAESV
+655 
-668 GMMADTPAVAGSS
+668 
-681 GATFQAASSAVRPP
+681 
-695 PAIAFASDDHE
+695 
-706 DYQVRRMLV
+706 RRMQ
-715 DSCFCAA
+715 
-722 MLASVFTV
+722 
-730 LAFRYCVT
+730 
-738 HVGSAGRPH
+738 HG
-747 SLYSRSLLFSSGP
+747 
-760 FLLVLSYFL
+760 
-769 LVPYYIWTEP
+769 E
-779 LMIILLSK
+779 
-787 IMGGGL
+787 

>member
-1 MEDWNDRMAAMQAK
+1 MEDENARMAAMKAK
-15 FQKEREDLTARL
+15 FEEEIAQLRESNKTLREEAERE
-27 RLVEAANKRMREA
+27 
-40 AAKRKA
+40 A

-58 SRKERSLGTSF
+58 SRKERSFGTSF

-132 FEAFFTDQGLCH
+132 FEAFLTDQGLCH

-176 RLVWWYI
+176 RLVWWHI

-188 DTAFEDRLYECL
+188 DTAFEDRLYECP

-216 FPAQR
+216 FPVQR
-221 HLLVAELERVRFMG
+221 HLLVAELEKVRFMG
-235 DEESGIIQF
+235 DEESGIVQF
-244 ILRQFPERPSTPHA
+244 ILRQFPERPSTLHA
-258 LVVGRG
+258 LVVDRG

-287 GMPQQQQPQQHWSRG
+287 GVPQQQQPQQHWSRG
-302 GGIPWQQQHQ
+302 GGIPWQQQQ
-312 QQRSRSGGIH
+312 QQERPRSGGIH

-329 VFPPARQAQQQQP
+329 VFPPARQAQQEQP
-342 LEEWGRSENM
+342 LEEWRRSEHM
-352 ESSMFSLSEG
+352 ESSMFSMSEG
-362 PHQSEPTAVAFAAT
+362 LQQSEPTAVALAAT

-399 TPTSPAGTASTAVP
+399 TPTSSMGEASTAVP
-413 AAAPATGDTVFPDAS
+413 EAAPTTGGTVISDALEERVDKQLTLDESSAGTASSDAVAEAAPLTGDTVISDASEERADGELTLDESSAGTASSDAVAEAAPLTGDTVIPDAS

-442 AGTAASDAVAEAAP
+442 AGTAASDAVVEAAP
-456 LTGDTAAPDASVKRV
+456 LTGDTAAPDASVERV

-478 TGSSSEICG
+478 AGSSSEICG

-503 LEVRYASSSSNG
+503 LEVRYASSSSHG

-560 GKTSAGMMAG
+560 GKTW
-570 APTAAGTRG
+570 
-579 AASAPA
+579 
-585 VAGSIGGSVFPAA
+585 
-598 SAGMMA
+598 
-604 GAPTAAGSRGAAP
+604 
-617 AVAGSIG
+617 
-624 GSVFPAASAGMMA
+624 
-637 GAPAA
+637 
-642 AGTRGAASVPAVV
+642 
-655 GGFGGNVFPAESV
+655 
-668 GMMADTPAVAGSS
+668 
-681 GATFQAASSAVRPP
+681 
-695 PAIAFASDDHE
+695 
-706 DYQVRRMLV
+706 RRMQ
-715 DSCFCAA
+715 
-722 MLASVFTV
+722 
-730 LAFRYCVT
+730 
-738 HVGSAGRPH
+738 HG
-747 SLYSRSLLFSSGP
+747 
-760 FLLVLSYFL
+760 
-769 LVPYYIWTEP
+769 E
-779 LMIILLSK
+779 
-787 IMGGGL
+787 

>member
-1 MEDWNDRMAAMQAK
+1 MEDWNDRMAAMQAE

-27 RLVEAANKRMREA
+27 RVVEAANKRMREEA
-40 AAKRKA
+40 EREA

-52 EAKLER
+52 QAKLER
-58 SRKERSLGTSF
+58 SRKERSWGTSF
-69 AGQGG
+69 AVQGG
-74 GNAADRRGTAVSA
+74 GNPADRRGTAVSSA
-87 MGSTLTRGVST
+87 AGGLSRN
-98 GADLGQPLQNFP
+98 LQNFP
-110 RGILPKLPVECS
+110 RGIVPKLPVECS

-132 FEAFFTDQGLCH
+132 FEAFLTDQGLCH

-151 EIAATSDTNNADLF
+151 EIAATSYTNNAYLF

-188 DTAFEDRLYECL
+188 DTAFEGRLYECH

-216 FPAQR
+216 FPVQR

-235 DEESGIIQF
+235 DEESEIVQF
-244 ILRQFPERPSTPHA
+244 ILRQLPERPSTPHA

-264 FRDWGAMGVGTQRR
+264 FREWGAMGVGAQRR

-342 LEEWGRSENM
+342 LEEWGRSEHM

-362 PHQSEPTAVAFAAT
+362 PQQSEPTAVAFAAT

-399 TPTSPAGTASTAVP
+399 TPTSSMGEASTAVP
-413 AAAPATGDTVFPDAS
+413 AAAPTTGGTVISDAS
-428 VERVDGKPTLEESF
+428 VERVDGQLTLEESF

-456 LTGDTAAPDASVKRV
+456 LTGDTAAPDASVERV

-503 LEVRYASSSSNG
+503 LEVR
-515 NSSSSN
+515 
-521 HKDVAYVGAL
+521 
-531 LRPFDPGKRCRRGGR
+531 
-546 IEKAVRGLDLPFDR
+546 
-560 GKTSAGMMAG
+560 
-570 APTAAGTRG
+570 
-579 AASAPA
+579 
-585 VAGSIGGSVFPAA
+585 
-598 SAGMMA
+598 
-604 GAPTAAGSRGAAP
+604 
-617 AVAGSIG
+617 
-624 GSVFPAASAGMMA
+624 
-637 GAPAA
+637 
-642 AGTRGAASVPAVV
+642 
-655 GGFGGNVFPAESV
+655 
-668 GMMADTPAVAGSS
+668 
-681 GATFQAASSAVRPP
+681 
-695 PAIAFASDDHE
+695 
-706 DYQVRRMLV
+706 
-715 DSCFCAA
+715 
-722 MLASVFTV
+722 
-730 LAFRYCVT
+730 
-738 HVGSAGRPH
+738 
-747 SLYSRSLLFSSGP
+747 
-760 FLLVLSYFL
+760 
-769 LVPYYIWTEP
+769 
-779 LMIILLSK
+779 
-787 IMGGGL
+787 

>member
-1 MEDWNDRMAAMQAK
+1 MEDWNDRMAAMQAE

-27 RLVEAANKRMREA
+27 RVQEAANQRMREEG
-40 AAKRKA
+40 KRKA
-46 TANRES
+46 ANRES
-52 EAKLER
+52 QTKLER

-87 MGSTLTRGVST
+87 MDSMLTRGVST
-98 GADLGQPLQNFP
+98 GADLGQPLQNVP

-132 FEAFFTDQGLCH
+132 FEAFLTDQGLCH

-235 DEESGIIQF
+235 DEKSGIVQF

-342 LEEWGRSENM
+342 LEEWGRSEHM
-352 ESSMFSLSEG
+352 ESSMFSMSEG
-362 PHQSEPTAVAFAAT
+362 LQQSEPTAVALAAT

-399 TPTSPAGTASTAVP
+399 TPTSSMGEASTAVP
-413 AAAPATGDTVFPDAS
+413 AAAPTIGGTVISDALEERADKQLTLDESSAGTASSDAVAEAAPLTGDTVISDASEERADGELTLDESSAGTASSDAVAEAAPLTGDTVIPDAS

-456 LTGDTAAPDASVKRV
+456 LTGDTAAPDASVERV

-478 TGSSSEICG
+478 AGSSSEICG

-560 GKTSAGMMAG
+560 GKTW
-570 APTAAGTRG
+570 
-579 AASAPA
+579 
-585 VAGSIGGSVFPAA
+585 
-598 SAGMMA
+598 
-604 GAPTAAGSRGAAP
+604 
-617 AVAGSIG
+617 
-624 GSVFPAASAGMMA
+624 
-637 GAPAA
+637 
-642 AGTRGAASVPAVV
+642 
-655 GGFGGNVFPAESV
+655 
-668 GMMADTPAVAGSS
+668 
-681 GATFQAASSAVRPP
+681 
-695 PAIAFASDDHE
+695 
-706 DYQVRRMLV
+706 RRMQ
-715 DSCFCAA
+715 
-722 MLASVFTV
+722 
-730 LAFRYCVT
+730 
-738 HVGSAGRPH
+738 HG
-747 SLYSRSLLFSSGP
+747 
-760 FLLVLSYFL
+760 
-769 LVPYYIWTEP
+769 E
-779 LMIILLSK
+779 
-787 IMGGGL
+787 

>member
-1 MEDWNDRMAAMQAK
+1 MEDENARMAAMKAK
-15 FQKEREDLTARL
+15 FEEEIAQLRES
-27 RLVEAANKRMREA
+27 NKTMRETE
-40 AAKRKA
+40 AKRKA
-46 TANRES
+46 VNRES
-52 EAKLER
+52 QAKLER

-87 MGSTLTRGVST
+87 MDSMLTRGVST

-132 FEAFFTDQGLCH
+132 FEAFLTDQGLCH

-151 EIAATSDTNNADLF
+151 EIAATSYTNNAYLF

-170 DLVMDH
+170 NLVMDH

-183 SEATA
+183 SEATV
-188 DTAFEDRLYECL
+188 DTDFEDRLYECP

-216 FPAQR
+216 FPVQR

-235 DEESGIIQF
+235 DEESGIVQF

-264 FRDWGAMGVGTQRR
+264 FRDWGAMGVGVEQR
-278 DDHMVSRGV
+278 DNHMVSRG
-287 GMPQQQQPQQHWSRG
+287 GDMPRQLQQPQQHWSRG
-302 GGIPWQQQHQ
+302 GGIPWQQQQ
-312 QQRSRSGGIH
+312 QQERPRSGGIH

-342 LEEWGRSENM
+342 LEEWRRSEHM
-352 ESSMFSLSEG
+352 ESSISSMSEG
-362 PHQSEPTAVAFAAT
+362 MQQSEPTAVALAAT

-399 TPTSPAGTASTAVP
+399 TPTSSMGEASTAVP
-413 AAAPATGDTVFPDAS
+413 AAAPTTGGTVFPDASEKRADGQLTLDESSAGTASSDAVAEAAPLTGDTVISDASVERADGQLTLDESSAGTASSDAAAEAAPLTGDTVFPDAS
-428 VERVDGKPTLEESF
+428 VERVDGQLTLEESS
-442 AGTAASDAVAEAAP
+442 AGTAASDAAAEAAPLTGDTVFPDASVERVDGQLTLEESSAGTAASDAAAEAAP
-456 LTGDTAAPDASVKRV
+456 LTGDTAAPDASVERV

-478 TGSSSEICG
+478 AGSSSEICG

-503 LEVRYASSSSNG
+503 LKVRYASSSSNG

-546 IEKAVRGLDLPFDR
+546 IEKVVRGLDLPFDR
-560 GKTSAGMMAG
+560 GKTW
-570 APTAAGTRG
+570 
-579 AASAPA
+579 
-585 VAGSIGGSVFPAA
+585 
-598 SAGMMA
+598 
-604 GAPTAAGSRGAAP
+604 
-617 AVAGSIG
+617 
-624 GSVFPAASAGMMA
+624 
-637 GAPAA
+637 
-642 AGTRGAASVPAVV
+642 
-655 GGFGGNVFPAESV
+655 
-668 GMMADTPAVAGSS
+668 
-681 GATFQAASSAVRPP
+681 
-695 PAIAFASDDHE
+695 
-706 DYQVRRMLV
+706 RRMQHGGCRF
-715 DSCFCAA
+715 SC
-722 MLASVFTV
+722 
-730 LAFRYCVT
+730 
-738 HVGSAGRPH
+738 
-747 SLYSRSLLFSSGP
+747 
-760 FLLVLSYFL
+760 
-769 LVPYYIWTEP
+769 
-779 LMIILLSK
+779 
-787 IMGGGL
+787 

>member
-1 MEDWNDRMAAMQAK
+1 MEDENGRMAAMQAK

-132 FEAFFTDQGLCH
+132 FEAFLTDQGLCH

-151 EIAATSDTNNADLF
+151 EIAATSYTNNAYLF

-221 HLLVAELERVRFMG
+221 HLLVAELERARFMG
-235 DEESGIIQF
+235 DEESGIVQF

-342 LEEWGRSENM
+342 LEEWGRSEHM
-352 ESSMFSLSEG
+352 ESSMFSMSEG
-362 PHQSEPTAVAFAAT
+362 LQQSEPTAVALAAT
-376 APAAEAVTGT
+376 APAAEAMTGT

-399 TPTSPAGTASTAVP
+399 TPTSSMGEASTAVP
-413 AAAPATGDTVFPDAS
+413 AAAPTTGGTVISDALEERADKQLTLDESSAGTASSDAVAEAAPLTGDIVISDASEERADGELTLDESSAGTASSDAVAEAAPLTGDTVIPDAS

-456 LTGDTAAPDASVKRV
+456 LTGDTAAPDASVERV

-478 TGSSSEICG
+478 AGSSSEICG

-560 GKTSAGMMAG
+560 GKTW
-570 APTAAGTRG
+570 
-579 AASAPA
+579 
-585 VAGSIGGSVFPAA
+585 
-598 SAGMMA
+598 
-604 GAPTAAGSRGAAP
+604 
-617 AVAGSIG
+617 
-624 GSVFPAASAGMMA
+624 
-637 GAPAA
+637 
-642 AGTRGAASVPAVV
+642 
-655 GGFGGNVFPAESV
+655 
-668 GMMADTPAVAGSS
+668 
-681 GATFQAASSAVRPP
+681 
-695 PAIAFASDDHE
+695 
-706 DYQVRRMLV
+706 RRMQ
-715 DSCFCAA
+715 
-722 MLASVFTV
+722 
-730 LAFRYCVT
+730 
-738 HVGSAGRPH
+738 HG
-747 SLYSRSLLFSSGP
+747 
-760 FLLVLSYFL
+760 
-769 LVPYYIWTEP
+769 E
-779 LMIILLSK
+779 
-787 IMGGGL
+787 

>member
-1 MEDWNDRMAAMQAK
+1 MEDENARMAAMKAK
-15 FQKEREDLTARL
+15 FEEEIAQLRESNKTL
-27 RLVEAANKRMREA
+27 REE

-132 FEAFFTDQGLCH
+132 FEAFLTDQGLCH

-188 DTAFEDRLYECL
+188 DTAFEDRLYECI

-221 HLLVAELERVRFMG
+221 HLLVAELERVWFMG

-342 LEEWGRSENM
+342 LEEWSRSENM

-399 TPTSPAGTASTAVP
+399 TPTSSMGEASTAVP
-413 AAAPATGDTVFPDAS
+413 AAAPTTGGTVFPDASEKRADGQLTLDESSAGTASSDAVAEAAPLTGDTVISDASVERADGQLTLDESSAGTASSDAVAEAAPLTGDTVFPDAS
-428 VERVDGKPTLEESF
+428 VERVDGQLTMEESF

-456 LTGDTAAPDASVKRV
+456 LTGDTAAPDASVERV
-471 AGKLILK
+471 AGKLISK

-503 LEVRYASSSSNG
+503 LEVRYASSSSSGSSNSDSSSSS
-515 NSSSSN
+515 SSSSN

-531 LRPFDPGKRCRRGGR
+531 LRPFDPGKLCHRGAR

-560 GKTSAGMMAG
+560 GKTW
-570 APTAAGTRG
+570 
-579 AASAPA
+579 
-585 VAGSIGGSVFPAA
+585 
-598 SAGMMA
+598 
-604 GAPTAAGSRGAAP
+604 
-617 AVAGSIG
+617 
-624 GSVFPAASAGMMA
+624 
-637 GAPAA
+637 
-642 AGTRGAASVPAVV
+642 
-655 GGFGGNVFPAESV
+655 
-668 GMMADTPAVAGSS
+668 
-681 GATFQAASSAVRPP
+681 
-695 PAIAFASDDHE
+695 
-706 DYQVRRMLV
+706 RRMQHGGCRF
-715 DSCFCAA
+715 SC
-722 MLASVFTV
+722 
-730 LAFRYCVT
+730 
-738 HVGSAGRPH
+738 
-747 SLYSRSLLFSSGP
+747 
-760 FLLVLSYFL
+760 
-769 LVPYYIWTEP
+769 
-779 LMIILLSK
+779 
-787 IMGGGL
+787 

>member
-1 MEDWNDRMAAMQAK
+1 M
-15 FQKEREDLTARL
+15 
-27 RLVEAANKRMREA
+27 
-40 AAKRKA
+40 
-46 TANRES
+46 
-52 EAKLER
+52 
-58 SRKERSLGTSF
+58 GTSF

-87 MGSTLTRGVST
+87 MDSMLTRGVST

-122 PSQYIAWEQR
+122 PSRYIAWEQR
-132 FEAFFTDQGLCH
+132 FEAFLTDQGLCH

-235 DEESGIIQF
+235 DEESGIVQF

-322 QHQRSFH
+322 QHQLSFH

-342 LEEWGRSENM
+342 LEEWRRSEHM
-352 ESSMFSLSEG
+352 ESSMFSMSEG
-362 PHQSEPTAVAFAAT
+362 LQQSEPTAVALAAT

-399 TPTSPAGTASTAVP
+399 TPTSSMGEASTAVP
-413 AAAPATGDTVFPDAS
+413 EAAPTTGGTVISDALEERADKQLTLDESSAGTASSDAVAEAAPLTGDTVISDASGERADGELTLDESSTGTASSDAVAEAAPLTGDTVIPDAS
-428 VERVDGKPTLEESF
+428 VERVDGQLTMEESF

-456 LTGDTAAPDASVKRV
+456 LTGDTAAPDASVERV
-471 AGKLILK
+471 AGKLISK

-503 LEVRYASSSSNG
+503 LEVRYASSSSSGSSNSDSSSSS
-515 NSSSSN
+515 SSSSN
-521 HKDVAYVGAL
+521 HKNVAYVGAL
-531 LRPFDPGKRCRRGGR
+531 LRPFDPGKLCHRGVRRR
-546 IEKAVRGLDLPFDR
+546 KAVLGVALPFDR
-560 GKTSAGMMAG
+560 GKT
-570 APTAAGTRG
+570 
-579 AASAPA
+579 
-585 VAGSIGGSVFPAA
+585 
-598 SAGMMA
+598 
-604 GAPTAAGSRGAAP
+604 
-617 AVAGSIG
+617 
-624 GSVFPAASAGMMA
+624 
-637 GAPAA
+637 
-642 AGTRGAASVPAVV
+642 
-655 GGFGGNVFPAESV
+655 
-668 GMMADTPAVAGSS
+668 
-681 GATFQAASSAVRPP
+681 
-695 PAIAFASDDHE
+695 
-706 DYQVRRMLV
+706 
-715 DSCFCAA
+715 
-722 MLASVFTV
+722 
-730 LAFRYCVT
+730 
-738 HVGSAGRPH
+738 
-747 SLYSRSLLFSSGP
+747 
-760 FLLVLSYFL
+760 
-769 LVPYYIWTEP
+769 
-779 LMIILLSK
+779 
-787 IMGGGL
+787 

>member
-1 MEDWNDRMAAMQAK
+1 MEDENARMAAMKAK
-15 FQKEREDLTARL
+15 FEEEIAQLRESNKTLREEAERE
-27 RLVEAANKRMREA
+27 
-40 AAKRKA
+40 A
-46 TANRES
+46 TVNRES
-52 EAKLER
+52 QAKLER

-87 MGSTLTRGVST
+87 MDSMLTRGVST
-98 GADLGQPLQNFP
+98 GADLGQPVQNFP

-132 FEAFFTDQGLCH
+132 FEAFLTDQGLCH

-151 EIAATSDTNNADLF
+151 EIAATSYTNNAYLF

-170 DLVMDH
+170 NLVMDH

-188 DTAFEDRLYECL
+188 DTAFEDRLYECP

-216 FPAQR
+216 FPVQR
-221 HLLVAELERVRFMG
+221 HLLVAELEKVRFMG
-235 DEESGIIQF
+235 DEESGIVQF

-258 LVVGRG
+258 LVVDRG

-399 TPTSPAGTASTAVP
+399 TPTSSMGEASTAVP
-413 AAAPATGDTVFPDAS
+413 AAAPTTGGTVISDASEERADKQLTLDESSAGTASSDAVAEAAPLTGDTVIPDASEERADGELTLDESSTGTASSDAVAEAAPLTGDTVIPDAS

-456 LTGDTAAPDASVKRV
+456 LTGDTAAPDASVERV

-478 TGSSSEICG
+478 AGSSSEICG
-487 ERGASTHP
+487 ERGASTQP

-503 LEVRYASSSSNG
+503 LEVRYASSSSSSIS
-515 NSSSSN
+515 NSSSSRSSSN

-531 LRPFDPGKRCRRGGR
+531 LRPFDPGKLCHRGAR

-560 GKTSAGMMAG
+560 GKTW
-570 APTAAGTRG
+570 
-579 AASAPA
+579 
-585 VAGSIGGSVFPAA
+585 
-598 SAGMMA
+598 
-604 GAPTAAGSRGAAP
+604 
-617 AVAGSIG
+617 
-624 GSVFPAASAGMMA
+624 
-637 GAPAA
+637 
-642 AGTRGAASVPAVV
+642 
-655 GGFGGNVFPAESV
+655 
-668 GMMADTPAVAGSS
+668 
-681 GATFQAASSAVRPP
+681 
-695 PAIAFASDDHE
+695 
-706 DYQVRRMLV
+706 RRMQHGGCRF
-715 DSCFCAA
+715 SC
-722 MLASVFTV
+722 
-730 LAFRYCVT
+730 
-738 HVGSAGRPH
+738 
-747 SLYSRSLLFSSGP
+747 
-760 FLLVLSYFL
+760 
-769 LVPYYIWTEP
+769 
-779 LMIILLSK
+779 
-787 IMGGGL
+787 

>member
-1 MEDWNDRMAAMQAK
+1 MEDENARMAAMKAK
-15 FQKEREDLTARL
+15 FEEEIAQLRESNKTLREEAERE
-27 RLVEAANKRMREA
+27 
-40 AAKRKA
+40 A
-46 TANRES
+46 TVNRES
-52 EAKLER
+52 QAKLER

-87 MGSTLTRGVST
+87 MDSMLTRGVST

-132 FEAFFTDQGLCH
+132 FEAFLTDQGLCH

-151 EIAATSDTNNADLF
+151 EIAATSYTNNAYLF

-170 DLVMDH
+170 NLVMDH

-188 DTAFEDRLYECL
+188 DTAFEDRLYECP

-216 FPAQR
+216 FPVQR
-221 HLLVAELERVRFMG
+221 HLLVAELEKVRFMG
-235 DEESGIIQF
+235 DEESGIVQF

-258 LVVGRG
+258 LVVDRG

-302 GGIPWQQQHQ
+302 GGIPWQQQQ
-312 QQRSRSGGIH
+312 QQERPRSGGIH

-342 LEEWGRSENM
+342 LEEWRRSEHM
-352 ESSMFSLSEG
+352 ESSMFSMSEG
-362 PHQSEPTAVAFAAT
+362 LQQSEPTAVALAAT

-399 TPTSPAGTASTAVP
+399 TPTSSMGEASTAVP
-413 AAAPATGDTVFPDAS
+413 AAAPTTGGTVISDALEERADKQLTLDESSAGTASSDAVAEAAPLTGDTVISDASEERADGELTLDESSAGTASSDAVAEAAPLTGDTVIPDAS

-456 LTGDTAAPDASVKRV
+456 LTGDTAAPDASVERV

-478 TGSSSEICG
+478 AGSSSEICG

-503 LEVRYASSSSNG
+503 LEVRYASSSNNG

-521 HKDVAYVGAL
+521 HKDVTYVGAL
-531 LRPFDPGKRCRRGGR
+531 LRPFDPGKRWRRGGR

-560 GKTSAGMMAG
+560 GKTW
-570 APTAAGTRG
+570 
-579 AASAPA
+579 
-585 VAGSIGGSVFPAA
+585 
-598 SAGMMA
+598 
-604 GAPTAAGSRGAAP
+604 
-617 AVAGSIG
+617 
-624 GSVFPAASAGMMA
+624 
-637 GAPAA
+637 
-642 AGTRGAASVPAVV
+642 
-655 GGFGGNVFPAESV
+655 
-668 GMMADTPAVAGSS
+668 
-681 GATFQAASSAVRPP
+681 
-695 PAIAFASDDHE
+695 
-706 DYQVRRMLV
+706 RRMQ
-715 DSCFCAA
+715 
-722 MLASVFTV
+722 
-730 LAFRYCVT
+730 
-738 HVGSAGRPH
+738 HG
-747 SLYSRSLLFSSGP
+747 
-760 FLLVLSYFL
+760 
-769 LVPYYIWTEP
+769 E
-779 LMIILLSK
+779 
-787 IMGGGL
+787 